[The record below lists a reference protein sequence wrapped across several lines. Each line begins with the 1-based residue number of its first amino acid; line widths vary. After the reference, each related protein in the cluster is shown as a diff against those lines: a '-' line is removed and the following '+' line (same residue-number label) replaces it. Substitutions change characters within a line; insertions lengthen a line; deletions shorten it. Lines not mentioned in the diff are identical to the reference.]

1 MNNDTFWTVTFT
13 DPDLDVPSSKSF
25 KLDERMACHAFVC
38 ELQEKG
44 VKDIKV
50 NRADDLEKF

>member
-1 MNNDTFWTVTFT
+1 MNNDTYWTITFT
-13 DPDLDVPSSKSF
+13 DPDFDVESSKSF
-25 KLDERMACHAFVC
+25 KKDERVACHTFVC

-50 NRADDLEKF
+50 KRFDDPD